1 MNKNLKPIPSFE
13 SEADERRFWEDE
25 NNDSFE
31 YVDWDKAKRVRFPN
45 LKLSKEVEPALV
57 VNAADD

>member
-1 MNKNLKPIPSFE
+1 MNKNLKPIPSFK
-13 SEADERRFWEDE
+13 SETDERRFWEDE

-45 LKLSKEVEPALV
+45 LKLSEKAEAVLAV
-57 VNAADD
+57 DVADD